1 MGVGGGTEYYYYGNY
16 TQVGDVLVIATCLL
30 ILLLT
35 HIAYI
40 TKTRTFMIFR
50 WLIITMILAACAS
63 LGFHLCLSK
72 ANEYPETAILL
83 LRAAYHSFLYIDMF
97 LYIAYIREQM
107 HLGFRATCQYVIPSG
122 VATLAMVI
130 FEFLAAFF
138 HWGFQIV
145 GNDQAL
151 ETFNL
156 FPFGYVGLALM
167 IMFLLIRFRKRLF
180 KHVMTGVF
188 GASVLAFVILYLQE
202 RFNQTSYTVSTYVL
216 PAFAV
221 LYMMHSHPYNLEM
234 GAVDASAFDD
244 LIRYSYKKK
253 KHLLMM
259 TLQLV
264 SLEEDGKQYPERT
277 KATVRRFAGEYFR
290 SATLFQVSNGTQVL
304 VADVEK
310 NPEYENTINS
320 ILNAFEEEYP
330 KYRLPFK
337 ILILHSNEWLS
348 AERDY
353 FNFIRHV
360 ESKMNNND
368 VRFVTDDDLKE
379 YQKHKYVQTQLLDI
393 CKKGNLDD
401 ERVHVYCQPVL
412 NIATQTYDTAEAL
425 MRLVLPE
432 VGMVYPDVFIP
443 IAEESGLIHQLSLV
457 ILHKTCEH
465 IRKMLE
471 DGYKI
476 VRISVNISA
485 SELRD
490 ESFCLD
496 ISSVI
501 RKSGVSF
508 DKVAI
513 ELTESQNEGDFMIM
527 KSKIEELRDS
537 GVKFYLD
544 DFGTGYSNFERIME
558 LPFDIIKF
566 DRSLVSAS
574 RGDESSEKMVGHLAQ
589 MFIDMDYSVL
599 YEGVET
605 QDDEQ
610 RCVKMDA
617 RYLQGYKYS
626 KPIPIEQ
633 LSEYFK
639 KEG

>member
-1 MGVGGGTEYYYYGNY
+1 MGVDGGTGYYYGNY

-50 WLIITMILAACAS
+50 WLIITIILAACAS
-63 LGFHLCLSK
+63 LGFHLLLRK
-72 ANEYPETAILL
+72 ANEYPETAIAL

-107 HLGFRATCQYVIPSG
+107 HLGMRDTCRYVIPSG
-122 VATLAMVI
+122 VVTLAAIIYEILSAV
-130 FEFLAAFF
+130 F
-138 HWGFQIV
+138 HWGFRVV

-151 ETFNL
+151 EQFNL
-156 FPFGYVGLALM
+156 FPFYYVAVALL

-188 GASVLAFVILYLQE
+188 GASVLAFVILYIQE

-221 LYMMHSHPYNLEM
+221 LYMMHSHPYNLEL

-244 LIRYSYKKK
+244 LVRYSYKKK
-253 KHLLMM
+253 KPLLMM

-264 SLEEDGKQYPERT
+264 TLEEEGKQYPEKI
-277 KATVRRFAGEYFR
+277 KAAVRRFAGEYFR
-290 SATLFQVSNGTQVL
+290 GATLFRISNGTQVL
-304 VADVEK
+304 VADLEK
-310 NPEYENTINS
+310 NQDYENTINS
-320 ILNAFEEEYP
+320 ILNAFGEEYP

-337 ILILHSNEWLS
+337 IVIIHSTDRIS
-348 AERDY
+348 ADRDY
-353 FNFIRHV
+353 INFIRYV
-360 ESKMNNND
+360 ESKMKTND
-368 VRFVTDDDLKE
+368 VRFVSEDDVNE

-393 CKKGNLDD
+393 CRKGNLDD

-425 MRLVLPE
+425 MRLVLPD

-443 IAEESGLIHQLSLV
+443 IAEESGIIHQLSLV

-465 IRKMLE
+465 IRKMMD

-485 SELRD
+485 SELRED
-490 ESFCLD
+490 SFCLD

-501 RKSGVSF
+501 RKSGVAF

-513 ELTESQNEGDFMIM
+513 ELTESQSEGDFMIM

-566 DRSLVSAS
+566 DRSLVTAS
-574 RGDESSEKMVGHLAQ
+574 RIDESSEKMVSHLAQ

-605 QDDEQ
+605 PDDEQ
-610 RCVKMDA
+610 RCMKMEA

-626 KPIPIEQ
+626 KPIPIER